1 MNKDKKKIGLALSG
15 GGYRAAAY
23 HVGTLRA
30 LHKLGILN
38 KVDVI
43 SSVSGG
49 SITTAYYALHKDDYD
64 TFEQGFIARL
74 QRGVL
79 WSSFLYVGVL
89 GVLVLAFAVV
99 LGYIT
104 ALVMGTLWPNHPIW
118 AGSVAALVGVCALV
132 LALLGILKNSFT
144 ALPTSK
150 LISKLYDK
158 VFFERKTLS
167 DLPKTPLLCIN
178 STNLATHLPFT
189 FSRGMMGEYAYRING
204 QSMFD
209 ANGFPLSRAVMAS
222 SCVPYGFTPI
232 TIGAAFVRGKYEDC
246 EQKPEPP
253 KLIDGG
259 VYDNQGAHKLSQD
272 KSRFRCD
279 YIVVSDAG
287 NGSVSAAGTTHFF
300 NLAMNTIS
308 MMMNRIKK
316 MQRSDNLYEGFANKE
331 HFAYVPLE
339 WDCSERSLHG
349 FVNNLLNGNV
359 HPDVWQAHGISEAE
373 VASLKAKG
381 AQRTEAEK
389 AILQHI
395 KASVGWSKFEESVP
409 SADKIDLARRVGTS
423 LVALSAAQIDALI
436 AHSAWLAELQTRLY
450 LPMLVEQV

>member
-89 GVLVLAFAVV
+89 GVLVLAFAVA

-104 ALVMGTLWPNHPIW
+104 SLVMGTLWPNHPIW

-132 LALLGILKNSFT
+132 LTLLGILKNSFT

-167 DLPKTPLLCIN
+167 DLPQAPLVCIN
-178 STNLATHLPFT
+178 STNLATQLPFT

-287 NGSVSAAGTTHFF
+287 NGNVSAAGTTHFF
-300 NLAMNTIS
+300 NLVMNTIS

-339 WDCSERSLHG
+339 WDCSERPLHG
-349 FVNNLLNGNV
+349 FVNNLRNGNV

-373 VASLKAKG
+373 VANLKSKG
-381 AQRTEAEK
+381 AQQTEAEK
-389 AILQHI
+389 AILQCI
-395 KASVGWSKFEESVP
+395 KVSVGWRWFEESVP
-409 SADKIDLARRVGTS
+409 SADNIDLARHVGTS
-423 LVALSAAQIDALI
+423 LVALSAEQIDALI

>member
-1 MNKDKKKIGLALSG
+1 MNNDKKKIGLALSG

-49 SITTAYYALHKDDYD
+49 SITTAYYALHKDDYEA
-64 TFEQGFIARL
+64 FEQGLKVRL

-89 GVLVLAFAVV
+89 GVFVLAFAVA

-104 ALVMGTLWPNHPIW
+104 SLVMGALWPNHPIW
-118 AGSVAALVGVCALV
+118 AGSVATLVGVCALA
-132 LALLGILKNSFT
+132 LALLAILKNSFT

-150 LISKLYDK
+150 FISKLYDK

-167 DLPKTPLLCIN
+167 DLPETPLLCIN
-178 STNLATHLPFT
+178 STNLATQLPFT
-189 FSRGMMGEYAYRING
+189 FSRGMMGEHAYRING
-204 QSMFD
+204 QSIFD
-209 ANGFPLSRAVMAS
+209 ATNFPLSRAVMAS

-232 TIGAAFVRGKYEDC
+232 TIGAAFVRGKYDDC

-272 KSRFRCD
+272 KSRFHCD

-287 NGSVSAAGTTHFF
+287 NGKVNAMGTTHFF

-316 MQRSDNLYEGFANKE
+316 MQRSDNLYEGVTEKE

-339 WDCSERSLHG
+339 WDCSERLLQG
-349 FVNNLLNGNV
+349 FVNNLRNGNV

-373 VASLKAKG
+373 ISALKTKG
-381 AQRTEAEK
+381 TPRTEAE
-389 AILQHI
+389 ATIMQHI
-395 KASVGWSKFEESVP
+395 KANVAWIKFEECAP
-409 SADKIDLARRVGTS
+409 SAESVDLTRHVGTS

-450 LPMLVEQV
+450 LPMLVEQG